1 MHREMVGFDLFT
13 QGLTPPGSAVQ
24 LRDDLVRGVFI
35 TGKLGDPQLSLQTKP
50 FHRGRFVSGRKA
62 FALFATF
69 DKSQFTASVES
80 GLTAETPRPKNF
92 DC

>member
-1 MHREMVGFDLFT
+1 MVGFDLLA

-24 LRDDLVRGVFI
+24 LRDDLVRGFFI

-50 FHRGRFVSGRKA
+50 FHRSRFVSGRKA

-80 GLTAETPRPKNF
+80 GPTARDTPSEEF
-92 DC
+92 